1 MMGAEMRTA
10 LVIDYESLLCVV
22 PGGEAVPEYRT
33 FFLLTRVADLT
44 LPDALLI
51 VVASKHFVSTMVQ
64 MNCLH
69 KFSSQQFDLLVCY
82 CIFKVVS
89 VI

>member
-1 MMGAEMRTA
+1 VRGPRR
-10 LVIDYESLLCVV
+10 
-22 PGGEAVPEYRT
+22 GGCTQNIEP
-33 FFLLTRVADLT
+33 FFLLTMVADLA

-51 VVASKHFVSTMVQ
+51 VVASKHFVSTMVK